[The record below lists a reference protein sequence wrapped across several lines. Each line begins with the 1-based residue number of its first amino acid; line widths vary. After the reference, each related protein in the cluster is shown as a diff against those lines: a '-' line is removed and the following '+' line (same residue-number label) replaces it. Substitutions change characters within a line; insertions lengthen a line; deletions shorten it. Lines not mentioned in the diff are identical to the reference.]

1 MKMPESMPY
10 NLVQMRRKSKQLRMG
25 VVQRMELK
33 SMTGFG
39 RAEANEAA
47 YRITVEL
54 KSVNSR
60 FLDLNIKMP
69 KKLNALEAQ
78 IRGLVKQY
86 VARGKADLYITCEEF
101 TDQGQSLRLNLD
113 LAEEYYAS
121 LQKIAETL
129 GVENRVTAMQLA
141 NFPEV
146 LKLSEESEDD
156 GALWERLQP
165 VLEAA
170 LQQFVANR
178 ELEGANLR
186 VDLLQKLDSMEEIV
200 GRIEARAPEITAA
213 YEKRLRERVEEM
225 LGTTADPQRIVQEV
239 TIYADKVCT
248 DEELVRLRSHIS
260 NMRKKLQAGGAVG
273 RELDFL
279 AQEMNREANTTLS
292 KANDII
298 VSDDAI
304 NLKTLIEK
312 IREQVQNIE

>member
-1 MKMPESMPY
+1 
-10 NLVQMRRKSKQLRMG
+10 
-25 VVQRMELK
+25 MELK

-39 RAEANEAA
+39 RAEANEAE

-78 IRGLVKQY
+78 IRGLVKKY
-86 VARGKADLYITCEEF
+86 LARGKADLYITCEEF
-101 TDQGQSLRLNLD
+101 TDQGQSLRLNLG

-121 LQKIAETL
+121 LKKIAETL
-129 GVENRVTAMQLA
+129 GVENRVTALQIA
-141 NFPEV
+141 NLPEV

-156 GALWERLQP
+156 DALWERLQP
-165 VLEAA
+165 VLEEA
-170 LQQFVANR
+170 LQHFVANR
-178 ELEGANLR
+178 ELEGANLQA
-186 VDLLQKLDSMEEIV
+186 DLLQKLDSMEEIV
-200 GRIEARAPEITAA
+200 DRIEARAPEITAA

-225 LGTTADPQRIVQEV
+225 LGSTADPQRIVQEV

-260 NMRKKLQAGGAVG
+260 NMRKKLQDGGAVG

-292 KANDII
+292 KANDLI
-298 VSDDAI
+298 VSGDAI

>member
-1 MKMPESMPY
+1 
-10 NLVQMRRKSKQLRMG
+10 
-25 VVQRMELK
+25 MELK

-39 RAEANEAA
+39 RAEANEAE

-78 IRGLVKQY
+78 IRGLVKKY
-86 VARGKADLYITCEEF
+86 LARGKADLYITCEEF
-101 TDQGQSLRLNLD
+101 TDQGQSLRLNLG

-121 LQKIAETL
+121 LKKIAETL
-129 GVENRVTAMQLA
+129 GVENKVTALQIA
-141 NFPEV
+141 NLPEV

-156 GALWERLQP
+156 DALWERLQP
-165 VLEAA
+165 VLEEA
-170 LQQFVANR
+170 LQHFVANR
-178 ELEGANLR
+178 ELEGANLQA
-186 VDLLQKLDSMEEIV
+186 DLLQKLDSMEEIV

-225 LGTTADPQRIVQEV
+225 LGSTADPQRIVQEV

-260 NMRKKLQAGGAVG
+260 NMRKKLQDGGAVG

-292 KANDII
+292 KANDLI
-298 VSDDAI
+298 VSGDAI